1 MTDRPFRLDAELLT
15 RGVTSLADWITLL
28 PVAVCV
34 CDATG
39 AITLYNDKAVEMWG
53 RDPGREGPPDLF
65 CGSLAL
71 FHRDGTPMQHSESPM
86 AETLQTGISILN
98 REVVIDRPDGS
109 RVRASVSVAPL
120 HDEEG
125 RQIGAINCFQD
136 VTEHRRAEDALR
148 RLASFPE
155 LNPTPVMETDLD
167 GQIQYL
173 NPTAR
178 AEFPDLE
185 SLGPA
190 HPLVRQ
196 ILDRCATDDL
206 VGHCVGETTLGGR
219 TYEWHAGR
227 FPVEGRI
234 IVHAS
239 DLTDHR
245 RALEAR
251 GTSERRFRALLEHA
265 ADAIYVVGP
274 DGQLLDVNQRA
285 CDSLG
290 YTEQELKG
298 MSIQD
303 IDPDTSAESIRDI
316 WSRVSRGESVTL
328 DGIHRRKDGT
338 TFPVEVSVGMIETEA
353 HPVMLALARDV
364 TVRQRLEAERRQ
376 GQRLEAIG
384 QLAGGIA
391 HDFNNILTVILGS
404 SDLLRAR
411 LPGTTPG
418 GHYVED
424 ICKAAERAASLTQ
437 QLLAFSRRQVLTF
450 EVIDLNAVVL
460 DMASLLHRVLGET
473 IDVQTA
479 LAPGLGAINA
489 DRGQLEQVITNLAV
503 NARDALPTGGVLRI
517 TTTNVTLDPGATAAV
532 VDAPPGPYVSLSVS
546 DTGMGMNTEIQGRVF
561 EPFFTTKDKSR
572 GTGLGLAT
580 VYGIVSQ
587 CNGHITVESEP
598 GQGTT
603 FTIFFPRV
611 AAPTQP
617 DPSHRTRIRAP
628 GGSETILVVEDEPAV
643 RELVSRVLDSR
654 GYAVLTAA
662 DGREALDFARHH
674 DGHIDL
680 LLSDVVMPGMS
691 GRELAE
697 HLLVISPETRVAF
710 LSGYTDDEVLR
721 HGVLDAQFA
730 FLQKPFT
737 PDVLAR
743 KVREVLDSAKP

>member
-1 MTDRPFRLDAELLT
+1 MTDHLSPLEGDLLT
-15 RGVTSLADWITLL
+15 SGTSPLKELITLM

-34 CDATG
+34 CDTTG
-39 AITLYNDKAVEMWG
+39 AITLYNNRAVEMWG
-53 RDPGREGPPDLF
+53 RDPVKGGPPDLY

-71 FHRDGTPMQHSESPM
+71 FRPDGTPMPHFESPM
-86 AETLQTGISILN
+86 AETLHTGLSVLD

-120 HDEEG
+120 RNG
-125 RQIGAINCFQD
+125 AGTLIGAINCFQD
-136 VTEHRRAEDALR
+136 VTEQRRAEDELH

-155 LNPTPVMETDLD
+155 VNPTPVMETDLT
-167 GQIQYL
+167 GHPRYL
-173 NPTAR
+173 NPAAR
-178 AEFPDLE
+178 REFPDLE
-185 SLGPA
+185 SLGPT
-190 HPLVRQ
+190 HPLLRQ
-196 ILDRCATDDL
+196 ILDLCNCDEL
-206 VGHCVGETTLGGR
+206 VGHCVGETTLGAR
-219 TYEWHAGR
+219 HYEWRAGR
-227 FPVEGRI
+227 FPEEGRI

-245 RALEAR
+245 RALEAL

-265 ADAIYVVGP
+265 ADAIYAVGP
-274 DGQLLDVNQRA
+274 DGRLLDINQRA
-285 CDSLG
+285 CQSLG
-290 YTEQELKG
+290 YTERELKQ
-298 MSIQD
+298 MSVMD
-303 IDPDTSAESIRDI
+303 IDPGTSPDVIRDI
-316 WSRVSRGESVTL
+316 WARVSRGEAVTL
-328 DGIHRRKDGT
+328 DSTHRRKDGT
-338 TFPVEVSVGMIETEA
+338 TFPVEVSVGLIETEA

-404 SDLLRAR
+404 GDLLRQK
-411 LPGTTPG
+411 LPATEPG
-418 GHYVED
+418 GEIVQD

-437 QLLAFSRRQVLTF
+437 QLLAFSRRQMLTF
-450 EVIDLNAVVL
+450 DVIDLNAVVM

-479 LAPGLGAINA
+479 LAPDLGAINA

-503 NARDALPTGGVLRI
+503 NARDAMPRGGVLLI
-517 TTTNVTLDPGATAAV
+517 VTTNVTLGPGTTDTV

-546 DTGMGMNTEIQGRVF
+546 DTGMGMSTEVQSRVF

-580 VYGIVSQ
+580 VYGIVAQSD
-587 CNGHITVESEP
+587 GHITVDSAP

-603 FTIFFPRV
+603 FTIVFPRV
-611 AAPTQP
+611 ATPVQP
-617 DPSHRTRIRAP
+617 HRDHGTRTHAP

-643 RELVSRVLDSR
+643 RELVSRILAAR
-654 GYAVLTAA
+654 GYTVLVAGE
-662 DGREALDFARHH
+662 GREALDLAQRH
-674 DGHIDL
+674 GQHIDL

-697 HLLVISPETRVAF
+697 HLLQVSPQTRVAF

-721 HGVLDAQFA
+721 HGVLDARFA

-737 PDVLAR
+737 PDVLAG
-743 KVREVLDSAKP
+743 KVREVLDTARP